1 MQGLGWLSVSSSPP
15 DSRDSALDS
24 ASTWSILGVGTL
36 GVRDESDDFVG
47 VFVCSTRGLSV
58 EGAS

>member
-15 DSRDSALDS
+15 DSRDS